1 MNNPF
6 DPQDMLGYIESLPAN
21 LSDAWQLGH
30 ELPLPEVGQI
40 KQILIAGMGGS
51 AIGGDFLAGFV
62 SDICPIPV
70 ISHRDYSLPAWAKGP
85 ETLVIC
91 SSHSGNTEETL
102 SAFETALAQGCSILA
117 LSTGGLLADKA
128 DDAGITA
135 WRFEHHGQ
143 PRTAIAYSF
152 GLLLALL
159 ERLGIV
165 GDQADHVN
173 SAVLAMQAQAQK
185 LSQDVDVTYNPAKR
199 LAGQLMG
206 RYVSVFAAGAFEVIA
221 RRWKTQINELA
232 KAWAQFEVIPE
243 ADHNTLAGLLNPDEL
258 LPKVAAIFLRAEIDH
273 PRNVL
278 RLDATKQSFMLEGL
292 VTDEVRA
299 EGQTRL
305 AQMWTLLQFGDYVSY
320 YLALLYKV
328 DPTPVDALLA
338 LKAKLAGK

>member
-1 MNNPF
+1 
-6 DPQDMLGYIESLPAN
+6 
-21 LSDAWQLGH
+21 
-30 ELPLPEVGQI
+30 
-40 KQILIAGMGGS
+40 
-51 AIGGDFLAGFV
+51 
-62 SDICPIPV
+62 
-70 ISHRDYSLPAWAKGP
+70 
-85 ETLVIC
+85 
-91 SSHSGNTEETL
+91 
-102 SAFETALAQGCSILA
+102 
-117 LSTGGLLADKA
+117 
-128 DDAGITA
+128 
-135 WRFEHHGQ
+135 
-143 PRTAIAYSF
+143 
-152 GLLLALL
+152 
-159 ERLGIV
+159 
-165 GDQADHVN
+165 
-173 SAVLAMQAQAQK
+173 
-185 LSQDVDVTYNPAKR
+185 
-199 LAGQLMG
+199 MG